1 MTVAADLETV
11 WTSKEQADDAF
22 VARAAL
28 ENVTNTIEQ
37 THQQIQAIVDAGNF
51 NTIPVDLRTA
61 LNAWWTVVKTARTSI
76 GGNADIMT
84 IFNWRPTP

>member
-1 MTVAADLETV
+1 MTVETDLETV

-37 THQQIQAIVDAGNF
+37 THQQIQAIVDGGNF

-61 LNAWWTVVKTARTSI
+61 LNNWWTVIKTARTSI
-76 GGNADIMT
+76 GGDADIMT